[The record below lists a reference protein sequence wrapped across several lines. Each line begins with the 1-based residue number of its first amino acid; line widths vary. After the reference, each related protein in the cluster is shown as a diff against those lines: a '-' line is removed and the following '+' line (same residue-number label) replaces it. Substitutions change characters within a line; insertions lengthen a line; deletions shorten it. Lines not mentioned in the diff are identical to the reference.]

1 MLLKTILFITILGVL
16 FSCDN
21 NNNTSVQQLQ
31 NQMDKAIDYNDY
43 YTAIYYA
50 HELLALKPDSDS
62 TAVQLAELYKV
73 TKNYAGAIKVAEELL
88 PKADQAKQLVLW
100 QLKAESLSA
109 SRDYG
114 GAIAAYNTLK
124 GIDKDEDK
132 ELEYLYEIGVLYFQG
147 RDIQNGIQ
155 TMEQVRSL
163 PNSKTTLTKIRSDWG
178 EDNVSYYL
186 AALNFIGYIK
196 IETKE
201 FEAAEL
207 IYKEIES
214 SGVPFKLAA
223 GNQQLLEQRKAKLTK

>member
-1 MLLKTILFITILGVL
+1 MLLKIILFIAILGVL

-88 PKADQAKQLVLW
+88 PKAKQTEQLVLW

-109 SRDYG
+109 SRNYG
-114 GAIAAYNTLK
+114 EAIAAYNTLK
-124 GIDKDEDK
+124 GIDKGK

-207 IYKEIES
+207 IYNEIES